1 MNKQVVFIDAKTG
14 RTSPVHSPATRFKGG
29 TVKWYEDRPKGAER
43 KEQPHD
49 KDQSILRAAGTA
61 AGNHPAAGK

>member
-29 TVKWYEDRPKGAER
+29 TVKWYEDRPKDAER

-49 KDQSILRAAGTA
+49 KDQSIL
-61 AGNHPAAGK
+61 